1 MCNDSDTDFDPS
13 NAWPTALLLSKYTS
27 CHFICVTN
35 PMAFLY
41 LFFRF
46 TSSCIQ
52 AVRVIVA

>member
-1 MCNDSDTDFDPS
+1 MCNDSDTDIDPS
-13 NAWPTALLLSKYTS
+13 NAWLPALLMSKYTS

-35 PMAFLY
+35 PMAFLK